1 MTQQLIITPPSE
13 AAWHALRAE
22 DITSTESS
30 ALFGMSPYATAFE
43 VWHRKR
49 EQAIVEIPDNERM
62 RWGRRLQDAIAYGI
76 AEDQGWVCE
85 PMKEYIRLQDARMG
99 SSFDF
104 RMIDSTNR
112 IGVFEIK
119 NVDYVV
125 FRDKWTIEDDG
136 SLTAPEHIEI
146 QLQHQLHVSGY
157 EWGAIGVL
165 VAGNSP
171 RVLIRERDQAVGNTI
186 EKRIRAFWKSI
197 EEGREPKPTFP
208 DDAEF
213 VSSLYKFA
221 EPGKVLDARGDAEI
235 AALCAEYASAG
246 ERAKLADEDKKTAKA
261 KLLAKIGDHERCMLD
276 GYSITAGMVGPAH
289 VAYTREGYRNFRV
302 TAKKEK
308 VAA

>member
-1 MTQQLIITPPSE
+1 MTQRITIIPPND
-13 AAWHALRAE
+13 AIWHALRSE
-22 DITSTESS
+22 DVTSTESS

-43 VWHRKR
+43 LWHRKHDK
-49 EQAIVEIPDNERM
+49 AIVEIEDNERM

-76 AEDQGWVCE
+76 AEDNGWVCE
-85 PMKEYIRLQDARMG
+85 PMKEYIRLNDARMG

-104 RMIDSTNR
+104 KMIDSTNR

-119 NVDYVV
+119 NVDYLV
-125 FRDKWTIEDDG
+125 FRDKWTVEEDG
-136 SLTAPEHIEI
+136 NLTAPEHIEI

-171 RVLIRERDQAVGNTI
+171 RVLIRERDEAVGKAI

-197 EEGREPKPTFP
+197 EEGKEPAPTFP
-208 DDAEF
+208 GDADF
-213 VSSLYKFA
+213 LASLYKYA

-235 AALCAEYASAG
+235 TALCAEYASAS

-261 KLLAKIGDHERCMLD
+261 KLLAKIGEHERCMLD
-276 GYSITAGMVGPAH
+276 GYTITAGMVGPTF
-289 VAYTREGYRNFRV
+289 VSYTREGYRNFRV